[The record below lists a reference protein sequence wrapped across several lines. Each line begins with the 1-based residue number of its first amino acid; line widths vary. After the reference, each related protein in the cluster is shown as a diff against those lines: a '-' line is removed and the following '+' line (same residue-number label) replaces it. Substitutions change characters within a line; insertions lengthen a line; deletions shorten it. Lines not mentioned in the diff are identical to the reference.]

1 MYINED
7 IPFKVIQNS
16 SLPTTLEVL
25 SIEINLSRFKFLLIE
40 LYKTP
45 SVCEKEF
52 LLRLDKAHNF
62 FSTKYENITL
72 IGDFNMQP
80 GNKNLR
86 DFCDLNQLEHLILKP
101 TCYKGKTPSTIDLI
115 ITNHKTSFM
124 KSDTCE
130 TGLSDLN
137 KMVYSLLRKTF
148 ANGKPKTIYYRCFKN
163 FDQNKF
169 NEELK
174 NEFQLI
180 YPLKNFLKSFIS
192 L

>member
-1 MYINED
+1 
-7 IPFKVIQNS
+7 
-16 SLPTTLEVL
+16 
-25 SIEINLSRFKFLLIE
+25 
-40 LYKTP
+40 
-45 SVCEKEF
+45 
-52 LLRLDKAHNF
+52 
-62 FSTKYENITL
+62 
-72 IGDFNMQP
+72 
-80 GNKNLR
+80 
-86 DFCDLNQLEHLILKP
+86 
-101 TCYKGKTPSTIDLI
+101 
-115 ITNHKTSFM
+115 M